1 MHQTQ
6 KKSLISTPDE
16 YSSPATPRNYVQT
29 GHDFTLQT
37 IMELQKSTGQ
47 LTTAV
52 ESLKESIDKQDKK
65 VTKLEETVSGV
76 THKIYA
82 ATAVLVILVAI
93 GGFIVNKAWDLM
105 ATNIINSAYIQQTY
119 SQNISKKL

>member
-16 YSSPATPRNYVQT
+16 YSSPATPRNYGQT

-37 IMELQKSTGQ
+37 IMQLQKSTGQ

-65 VTKLEETVSGV
+65 VTKLEETISGV

-93 GGFIVNKAWDLM
+93 GGFIVNKGWDLM

-119 SQNISKKL
+119 SQNLSKKL